1 MTELVKIELFKIF
14 SRGRTYI
21 GIGAIVVI
29 VLAIITGVYLEGQT
43 AMDFVF
49 QSLKE
54 NFIFQGNLINAYFIT
69 HLVLNT
75 LWIHVPIL
83 VALVTGD
90 LIAGEANSGTFR
102 LILTRPV
109 SRTKLLAAKFFA
121 GWIYTISLVL
131 LMAVLSLGLGI
142 IVFGK
147 GDLIVFKGTINIFE
161 ENDILWR
168 FAAAFGYGIITM
180 TAVASFSFM
189 LSAFAENSIGPIIG
203 SIAIIIAITII
214 TTVGNTLTKPI
225 NPYLFTTYLPAWQF
239 FFDFEPNYAKIFHAI
254 KVELIYSAVFLLIA
268 IVYFRK
274 KDILS

>member
-180 TAVASFSFM
+180 TAVASFSFL